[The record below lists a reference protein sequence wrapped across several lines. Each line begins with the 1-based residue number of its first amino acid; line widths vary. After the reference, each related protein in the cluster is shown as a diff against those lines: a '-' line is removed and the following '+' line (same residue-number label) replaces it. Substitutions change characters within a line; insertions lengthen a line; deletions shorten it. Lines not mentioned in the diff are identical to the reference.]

1 MFSASALR
9 PEEKDMSWDIF
20 VQDIPAGVTSVREIP
35 DDFEP
40 GSLGPRA
47 EIFEGIRTALPF
59 ADYSDGSWIRVD
71 LPEVSMEISL
81 GKDDPVQGFTFHVRG
96 GYLAAAAIA
105 DVLRQLGV
113 RAFDPEADNGLFDMA
128 TAGVSLQRWQEFR
141 DAVLHSRT
149 TLRNAR

>member
-35 DDFEP
+35 DDFES

-59 ADYSDGSWIRVD
+59 ANYSDGSWIRVD

-128 TAGVSLQRWQEFR
+128 TAGVSLRRWQEFR

-149 TLRNAR
+149 TLGNAR

>member
-1 MFSASALR
+1 
-9 PEEKDMSWDIF
+9 MSWDIF
-20 VQDIPAGVTSVREIP
+20 VQDIPASVTSVQEIP

-47 EIFEGIRTALPF
+47 EIFEAIRAALPF

-81 GKDDPVQGFTFHVRG
+81 GKDDPVLGFAFHVRG

-105 DVLRQLGV
+105 EVLRQLGV

-128 TAGVSLQRWQEFR
+128 TARVSLQRWQQFR
-141 DAVLHSRT
+141 EAVKS
-149 TLRNAR
+149 